1 MKLCLKIGETPPLIE
16 IKEKGERMTT
26 LEGLIT
32 GAGIT
37 ASISEDWNDNAPDW
51 AHSKARHYR
60 VKVRYQKRTMSLW
73 YYQGL
78 GITREPRATDV
89 IECLAS
95 DVSMNYESLDDFI
108 NEMGIEIKG
117 VSDFHKYEKQYKQLK
132 SQNKRFAR
140 LIGNPYLIQRMQ
152 EVA

>member
-1 MKLCLKIGETPPLIE
+1 MN
-16 IKEKGERMTT
+16 TT
-26 LEGLIT
+26 LEGLMI

-78 GITREPRATDV
+78 GITREPRPADV
-89 IECLAS
+89 IECLTCDSMS
-95 DVSMNYESLDDFI
+95 DYDSLDDFI
-108 NEMGIEIKG
+108 NEMGLEIKS
-117 VSDFHKYEKQYKQLK
+117 VADFRTYEKQYKQLK
-132 SQNKRFAR
+132 SQNKRFAH
-140 LIGNPYLIQRMQ
+140 LIGNPELIERLK

>member
-1 MKLCLKIGETPPLIE
+1 MN
-16 IKEKGERMTT
+16 TT
-26 LEGLIT
+26 LEGLMI

-78 GITREPRATDV
+78 GITREPRPSDV
-89 IECLAS
+89 VECLTCDLMS
-95 DVSMNYESLDDFI
+95 EYDSLDDFI
-108 NEMGIEIKG
+108 AEMGLEIKS
-117 VSDFHKYEKQYKQLK
+117 VQDFRTYEKQYKQLK
-132 SQNKRFAR
+132 SQNKRFTH
-140 LIGNPYLIQRMQ
+140 LIGNPELIQRMR

>member
-1 MKLCLKIGETPPLIE
+1 MT
-16 IKEKGERMTT
+16 TT
-26 LEGLIT
+26 LEGLLN
-32 GAGIT
+32 GAGMT

-60 VKVRYQKRTMSLW
+60 VKVRYQKRTMSFW

-89 IECLAS
+89 IECLTSDAS
-95 DVSMNYESLDDFI
+95 MDYESLDDFI
-108 NEMGIEIKG
+108 NEMGIEIKS
-117 VSDFHKYEKQYKQLK
+117 VADFRTYEKQYKQLK
-132 SQNKRFAR
+132 NQNKRFSH
-140 LIGNPYLIQRMQ
+140 LIGNPDLIQRMQ